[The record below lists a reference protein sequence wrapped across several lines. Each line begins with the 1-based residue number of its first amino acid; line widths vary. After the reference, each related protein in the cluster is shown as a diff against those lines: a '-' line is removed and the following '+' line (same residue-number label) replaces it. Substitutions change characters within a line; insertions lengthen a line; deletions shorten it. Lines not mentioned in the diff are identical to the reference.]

1 MGLKK
6 VTEESEEIESTREE
20 LESKEQEADERVEE
34 LESNLKEMR
43 RTVEINELRAVDGE
57 RKHQVCKNDIAK
69 IQERAEKHEARVAQ
83 LEELI
88 EGHGKRLEELEETE
102 GAAGE
107 REALNEEKLEFLT
120 VQLKETE
127 IRADTAERMNAVLAN
142 TLLETETEIAGW
154 MKKTQD
160 MEDLMLV
167 MDDIADDPAYDLS
180 KGAGGQR
187 ASFTPSSAK
196 DMWGAK
202 DAEAE
207 SQSRSSSRASSRAG
221 LTRAPKSPEPE
232 PEPESE
238 EEEEEEAPAPPP
250 PAPAPAPEPES
261 EEEEESEEEDSE
273 EEESDEE

>member
-1 MGLKK
+1 MGKEITEHIDDADAAKTDATHSNIEAIARLEKLETEFQSSQRRMQLVKKDLADFTGRGEVADEKLKK
-6 VTEESEEIESTREE
+6 VTEESEE

-142 TLLETETEIAGW
+142 TLLETETEPAGW

-187 ASFTPSSAK
+187 ASFTPTSAK

-207 SQSRSSSRASSRAG
+207 SQ
-221 LTRAPKSPEPE
+221 
-232 PEPESE
+232 
-238 EEEEEEAPAPPP
+238 
-250 PAPAPAPEPES
+250 
-261 EEEEESEEEDSE
+261 
-273 EEESDEE
+273 